1 MDNLRVFPDAAA
13 VCRAAAE
20 EFVRAASEAIR
31 VRGRFAA
38 ALSGGSTPRGLYA
51 LLADDGGPF
60 KGRVDWSRVH
70 FFWGDE
76 RCVPSDH
83 PESNYRM
90 ARESMLEKL
99 SPPTENV
106 HRIPTELVDP
116 EKIASSYE
124 ADLRRFFRPAAEEP
138 PRFDLVLLGMG
149 PDGHTASL
157 FPHTEALGDR
167 GRFVAAN
174 WVEKLRA
181 HRVTLTLPVINNARS
196 VLFLVAGGDKARA
209 LDAVLRGPRRPEAL
223 PAQAVRPVDG
233 DLWWFVD
240 RAASPAF

>member
-1 MDNLRVFPDAAA
+1 MDQLRIFQDAAA

-20 EFVRAASEAIR
+20 EFVRAASEAIEA
-31 VRGRFAA
+31 RGRFAA
-38 ALSGGSTPRGLYA
+38 SLSGGSTPRGLYA
-51 LLADDGGPF
+51 LLADDGESF
-60 KGRVDWSRVH
+60 RRRVDWSRVH

-99 SPPTENV
+99 SPPRENI

-116 EKIASSYE
+116 EKIAGSYE
-124 ADLRRFFRPAAEEP
+124 TDLRRFFKPAAGEP
-138 PRFDLVLLGMG
+138 PRFDLILLGMG

-157 FPHTEALGDR
+157 FPRTEALEDR
-167 GRFVAAN
+167 GRLVAAN

-181 HRVTLTLPVINNARS
+181 HRVTLTLPVINNAHR
-196 VLFLVAGGDKARA
+196 VLFLVAGGDKAKA
-209 LDAVLRGPRRPEAL
+209 LDAVLRGPRRPEEL
-223 PAQAVRPVDG
+223 PAQAVRPVNG
-233 DLWWFVD
+233 EMRWFAD